1 MYIFVRTIGIITVL
15 KQNRMDLQKFLTDA
29 AVLAI
34 GGVVT
39 VSAAYY
45 LIRPELRTYFRLRFS
60 DRGKEDRTP
69 LLSLRLQAYERLI
82 VFIERI
88 NPANLFIR
96 LHQPGISL
104 TDLQAIVLNEI
115 RSEYQ
120 HNITQQLYIST
131 ATWDVVKK
139 LKDDTIAMVN
149 NGVRSLPENAT
160 GVDLSKKVLHHMT
173 TIEKN
178 PYDLTL
184 DLIKKDIHQ
193 LF

>member
-1 MYIFVRTIGIITVL
+1 MSVLPIIITVF
-15 KQNRMDLQKFLTDA
+15 KQSEMDLQKFLTDA
-29 AVLAI
+29 AVLVI

-39 VSAAYY
+39 VSAGYY
-45 LIRPELRTYFRLRFS
+45 LVRDDIRTYFKLKFS
-60 DRGKEDRTP
+60 DRGEKNASP
-69 LLSLRLQAYERLI
+69 LLSLRLQAHERLI

-88 NPANLFIR
+88 NPSNLFIR

-104 TDLQAIVLNEI
+104 TELQAILLNEI

-120 HNITQQLYIST
+120 HNITQQLYISS
-131 ATWDVVKK
+131 ATWDVVRK

-149 NGVRSLPENAT
+149 NAVKNLPEDAT
-160 GVDLSKKVLHHMT
+160 GVDLSKKVLHHMAV
-173 TIEKN
+173 IQSN

>member
-1 MYIFVRTIGIITVL
+1 
-15 KQNRMDLQKFLTDA
+15 MDIQKFITEA
-29 AVLAI
+29 AILII

-39 VSAAYY
+39 ISAGYY
-45 LIRPELRTYFRLRFS
+45 LIKDDIKTYFRLRFS
-60 DRGKEDRTP
+60 DRGKDNDSP

-82 VFIERI
+82 VFVERI
-88 NPANLFIR
+88 NPSNLFLR
-96 LHQPGISL
+96 LHQPGISVKE
-104 TDLQAIVLNEI
+104 LQSIVLNEI

-120 HNITQQLYIST
+120 HNITQQLYISSS
-131 ATWDVVKK
+131 TWDVVRK

-149 NGVRSLPENAT
+149 NGVSGLAKEAT
-160 GVDLSKKVLHHMT
+160 GVDLSRKILHHMADL
-173 TIEKN
+173 EKN